1 MRLSEIQN
9 KDIINIID
17 GKKIGRIID
26 ADIDS
31 NGMLRSLISEKYR
44 FFFSMFSNKAETE
57 IKWPQIEKIGTDVI
71 LVNLNKDI
79 NIHNNLNKKSNR

>member
-17 GKKIGRIID
+17 GKKVGRIID

-31 NGMLRSLISEKYR
+31 NGKLKSLISEKYR
-44 FFFSMFSNKAETE
+44 FFLSLFSNKSETE
-57 IKWPQIEKIGTDVI
+57 IKWSQIEKIGTDVI
-71 LVNLNKDI
+71 LVNLNNI
-79 NIHNNLNKKSNR
+79 NYVLQKEKSNK

>member
-17 GKKIGRIID
+17 GKKVGRIID

-31 NGMLRSLISEKYR
+31 NGKLNSLISEKYR
-44 FFFSMFSNKAETE
+44 FFLSLFSNKSETE
-57 IKWPQIEKIGTDVI
+57 IKWSLIEHLGTDVI
-71 LVNLNKDI
+71 LVNLNNI
-79 NIHNNLNKKSNR
+79 NYVLQKEKSNK